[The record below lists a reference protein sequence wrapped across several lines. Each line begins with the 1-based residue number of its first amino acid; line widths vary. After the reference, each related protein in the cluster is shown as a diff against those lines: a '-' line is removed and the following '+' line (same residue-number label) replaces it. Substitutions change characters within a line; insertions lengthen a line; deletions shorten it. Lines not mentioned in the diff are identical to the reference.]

1 MADGDPSNHAL
12 RWFLYL
18 RLSVVR
24 SMPAPVPWM
33 TRTDRYVL
41 DLLDRQGVVVPPKA
55 IWLSLRRTH
64 GEDAPSKKQISRRL
78 RNELTEHGL
87 VHQPFSS
94 EERGY
99 YELTELGER
108 FLNEPDAAPTEFT
121 ADTDGTS
128 K

>member
-1 MADGDPSNHAL
+1 MSDDNPAGYAL
-12 RWFLYL
+12 HWILYL

-24 SMPAPVPWM
+24 SMSAPVPWM
-33 TRTDRYVL
+33 TRTDRFVL
-41 DLLDRQGVVVPPKA
+41 DLLGRGGIVMPPKA
-55 IWLSLRRTH
+55 IWLSLRRIH

-108 FLNEPDAAPTEFT
+108 FLRDPDAEPSEFVV
-121 ADTDGTS
+121 DTDDSG
-128 K
+128 

>member
-1 MADGDPSNHAL
+1 MADEDPSNHTL
-12 RWFLYL
+12 HWFLCL
-18 RLSVVR
+18 RLSGVR
-24 SMPAPVPWM
+24 SMPPPVPWM

-41 DLLDRQGVVVPPKA
+41 DLLDRRGIVVPPKA
-55 IWLSLRRTH
+55 IWLSLRRVH

-87 VHQPFSS
+87 IYQPFAS

-108 FLNEPDAAPTEFT
+108 FLHDSTAEVEEFIADIDDAE
-121 ADTDGTS
+121 
-128 K
+128 

>member
-1 MADGDPSNHAL
+1 MADEDPSNRAL
-12 RWFLYL
+12 HWFLCL

-24 SMPAPVPWM
+24 SMPPPVPWM

-41 DLLDRQGVVVPPKA
+41 DLLDRRGLVVPPKA
-55 IWLSLRRTH
+55 IWLSLRHVH

-78 RNELTEHGL
+78 RNKLTEHGL

-108 FLNEPDAAPTEFT
+108 FLHDPDAEVEEFVD
-121 ADTDGTS
+121 DTGDSG
-128 K
+128 